1 MITDQKVVG
10 SSPAGR
16 TRVHPSNRRPTS
28 KSWWRRCWLQTFR
41 ISQSLSQPLCSH
53 HPEPRTVCSTNVAQ
67 LNPRSVVVRREQL
80 IQLVSVTDKTTHS
93 RNHQE
98 TTRLICGVR
107 ETIRTVGLLM
117 PFTAKESSKMKPNSP
132 DQITQLLRATEL
144 AEKLS
149 ISRSSVSRLIRTR
162 QIASIKIGRSRRVT
176 QQALIHYVSRLEAE
190 SSQEFRDTVS

>member
-1 MITDQKVVG
+1 
-10 SSPAGR
+10 
-16 TRVHPSNRRPTS
+16 
-28 KSWWRRCWLQTFR
+28 
-41 ISQSLSQPLCSH
+41 
-53 HPEPRTVCSTNVAQ
+53 
-67 LNPRSVVVRREQL
+67 
-80 IQLVSVTDKTTHS
+80 
-93 RNHQE
+93 
-98 TTRLICGVR
+98 
-107 ETIRTVGLLM
+107 
-117 PFTAKESSKMKPNSP
+117 MKPNSP